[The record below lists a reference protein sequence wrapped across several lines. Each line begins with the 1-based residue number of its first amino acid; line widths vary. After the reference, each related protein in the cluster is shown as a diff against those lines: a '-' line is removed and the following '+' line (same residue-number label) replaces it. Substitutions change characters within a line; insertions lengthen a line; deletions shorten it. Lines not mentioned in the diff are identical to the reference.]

1 MVEDATAR
9 AAAQLREAQL
19 RVTGPRVAVLATL
32 ARLDGHVDAE
42 TVRQEV
48 EQRLGSVSTQTVY
61 DALRTL
67 TTAGILRCTET
78 PGHPA
83 RYEMRVGDN
92 HHHAVCRRCGFT
104 SDVDCVIGAAP
115 CLTAELPQGFV
126 VDEAAV
132 TFRGLCRDCAAAD
145 A

>member
-1 MVEDATAR
+1 MAR
-9 AAAQLREAQL
+9 AAARLREARL
-19 RVTGPRVAVLATL
+19 RVTGPRVAVLVTL
-32 ARLDGHVDAE
+32 ETIDDHVDAE

-67 TTAGILRCTET
+67 TTAGIIRCTES
-78 PGHPA
+78 PGLPA

-92 HHHAVCRRCGFT
+92 HHHAVCRRCGYT
-104 SDVDCVIGAAP
+104 SDVDCVIGSAP
-115 CLTAELPQGFV
+115 CLTTELPTGFV

-132 TFRGLCRDCAAAD
+132 TFRGLCRDCATLD